1 MVAAVKPDE
10 WDEMR
15 TRRLEEMSQMDK
27 DICGADTTKH
37 IILPMNDVINLR
49 RCASLMH
56 ELATN
61 IDNITRRQH
70 YTARTIILE
79 VRMEI
84 DMMNQRIR
92 ETIGK
97 GKRRRRNRHHDN

>member
-1 MVAAVKPDE
+1 MVATVRPEE

-15 TRRLEEMSQMDK
+15 IRASEEMSELDRS
-27 DICGADTTKH
+27 ICGADTTKH

-49 RCASLMH
+49 RCAGLLH
-56 ELATN
+56 DLATN
-61 IDNITRRQH
+61 IDNLTRRQN

-79 VRMEI
+79 VRTEI
-84 DMMNQRIR
+84 DDVNRRIR

-97 GKRRRRNRHHDN
+97 GKRRRRYRDHDN